1 MTGKI
6 RPFSEGLTERL
17 EEKRLDA
24 GWLGKLFGSSQ
35 YAPFN
40 IAGIMLILLLAIGA
54 YCLYAPPEKISA
66 LEVWKV
72 LAPII
77 TMILGYLFGRR
88 NNE

>member
-6 RPFSEGLTERL
+6 RPSSEGFTERL

-24 GWLGKLFGSSQ
+24 GWLGKLFGSSK

-40 IAGIMLILLLAIGA
+40 IAGIVLILIVVIGA
-54 YCLYAPPEKISA
+54 YCLYAPPEKTSA

-88 NNE
+88 NDD